1 MIVQLGNLF
10 INTENVVTIS
20 SYGIQDTEETDLG
33 IVINGIKYNVYKV
46 KNDNKELLEANQAK
60 INGIINT
67 IVNILAAPVSRL
79 KLEDDNG

>member
-1 MIVQLGNLF
+1 M
-10 INTENVVTIS
+10 
-20 SYGIQDTEETDLG
+20 G

-46 KNDNKELLEANQAK
+46 KNDDKELLEANQAK

>member
-33 IVINGIKYNVYKV
+33 IVINGIKYNVY
-46 KNDNKELLEANQAK
+46 
-60 INGIINT
+60 
-67 IVNILAAPVSRL
+67 
-79 KLEDDNG
+79 

>member
-20 SYGIQDTEETDLG
+20 YYGIQDTEETDLG

-46 KNDNKELLEANQAK
+46 KNDDKELLEANQAK